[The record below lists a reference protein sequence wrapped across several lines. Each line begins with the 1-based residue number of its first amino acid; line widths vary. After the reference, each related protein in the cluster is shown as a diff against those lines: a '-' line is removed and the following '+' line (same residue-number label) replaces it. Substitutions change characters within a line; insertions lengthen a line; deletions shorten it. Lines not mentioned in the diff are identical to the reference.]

1 MQIPLQLPA
10 PNERTSQT
18 IRRYRD
24 EIGPVLRVELPG
36 KVPVWLVTS
45 YDMVT
50 EVLAND
56 GILYSKDPRNFTA
69 LHDGRIPPDW
79 PLRQLIEGN
88 HLLTKDGADHRRLR
102 GLINHAFTPGRVRG
116 LAPRIQEMTDA
127 LLDRMAAEGGVV
139 DLVRTFN
146 APLPLTVICEL
157 FGVPEDERP
166 RIREWGNV
174 LLSHTATPEESI
186 AAHNGILGY
195 LAAFIERKRH
205 EPVDDLTTGLIRAQE
220 DDGDRLSE
228 DEMLWIMWQVLIAGH
243 ETTVHLI
250 GNAVIALCSDPKQL
264 ALARTHIP
272 WDQVVEETLR
282 SRTSVVGIML
292 RYPRQDV
299 QLAGVT
305 VPAGEAIMVG
315 LAGAG
320 TDPARFGRDAERF
333 DVTREPDMHLALGR
347 GPHFCLGAPLARLET
362 RIALASLFGRFPELR
377 LAVRADEIV
386 YNSSIITEGPVSLP
400 VVLGPARGVSGVSGA
415 TSSGSAPAHE
425 FT

>member
-1 MQIPLQLPA
+1 MHIPLQLPA

-45 YDMVT
+45 YDMIN

-56 GILYSKDPRNFTA
+56 GILYSKDPRNFAA
-69 LHDGRIPPDW
+69 LHDGSIPPDW
-79 PLRQLIEGN
+79 PLRQIIEGK
-88 HLLTKDGADHRRLR
+88 HLLTKDGADHHRLR
-102 GLINHAFTPGRVRG
+102 GLINHAFTPGRVQG
-116 LAPRIQEMTDA
+116 LTSRIQKMTDA

-139 DLVRTFN
+139 DLVSSFN

-166 RIREWGNV
+166 QIREWGNV
-174 LLSHTATPEESI
+174 LVSHIATPEESL
-186 AAHNGILGY
+186 AANNGVLGY

-205 EPVDDLTTGLIRAQE
+205 EPGDDLTTGLIRAQE

-228 DEMLWIMWQVLIAGH
+228 DEMLWIMWHMLIAGH

-264 ALARTHIP
+264 AQARTEIA
-272 WDQVVEETLR
+272 WEQVVEETLR

-292 RYPRQDV
+292 RYPRHDV

-305 VPAGEAIMVG
+305 IPAGEAIMVG

-320 TDPARFGRDAERF
+320 TDPARFGREAERF
-333 DVTREPDMHLALGR
+333 DVTREPEMHLALGR

-377 LAVRADEIV
+377 LAVGADEIV
-386 YNSSIITEGPVSLP
+386 YNSSIITEGPVRLP
-400 VVLGPARGVSGVSGA
+400 VVLGPARGVPGA
-415 TSSGSAPAHE
+415 TSCSSASAHD

>member
-1 MQIPLQLPA
+1 MQTPLQLPA

-24 EIGPVLRVELPG
+24 EIGPVVRVELPG
-36 KVPVWLVTS
+36 NVPVWLVTS
-45 YDMVT
+45 YDMVN
-50 EVLAND
+50 EVLTND
-56 GILYSKDPRNFTA
+56 GTVYSKDPKNFTA
-69 LHDGRIPPDW
+69 LHDGSIPPDW
-79 PLRQLIEGN
+79 PLRQLFEGD

-102 GLINHAFTPGRVRG
+102 SLINHAFTPGRVRG
-116 LAPRIQEMTDA
+116 LAPRIQEMADT

-139 DLVRTFN
+139 DLVRSFN

-166 RIREWGNV
+166 QIREWGNV

-195 LAAFIERKRH
+195 LAAFIERKRRQ
-205 EPVDDLTTGLIRAQE
+205 PGDDLTTGLIRAQE
-220 DDGDRLSE
+220 DDGDRLSVE
-228 DEMLWIMWQVLIAGH
+228 EMMWILWQMLIAGH

-264 ALARTHIP
+264 ALAGTEIA
-272 WDQVVEETLR
+272 WEQVVEETLR

-292 RYPRQDV
+292 RYPRHDV
-299 QLAGVT
+299 RLAGVT
-305 VPAGEAIMVG
+305 IPAGEAIMVG

-347 GPHFCLGAPLARLET
+347 GPHFCLGAPLARLEM

-377 LAVRADEIV
+377 LAVEADEIV
-386 YNSSIITEGPVSLP
+386 YNSSIITEGPVRLP
-400 VVLGPARGVSGVSGA
+400 VVLGPARDVSGG
-415 TSSGSAPAHE
+415 TSCRSEPAHD